1 MSGISSLI
9 ESRIGPWLAIT
20 VGALWLVFL
29 ILLAVHV
36 VKRRSGYYHRRAD
49 EKPPS
54 RAILWVIDGLMFLLV
69 CLLAFLAV
77 RFFSPT
83 SLSWYFRIGVLSG
96 VFAVIVILIILRQDL
111 ALRIAAAKGHNST
124 GKKDNS
130 RLKKALKR

>member
-1 MSGISSLI
+1 MLDITPLI
-9 ESRIGPWLAIT
+9 ESRLGPWLAIT

-36 VKRRSGYYHRRAD
+36 VKRRSGYYRRYSD
-49 EKPPS
+49 KKPPS
-54 RAILWVIDGLMFLLV
+54 RAILWIIDGLMFLLV
-69 CLLAFLAV
+69 CLLGFLAV

-111 ALRIAAAKGHNST
+111 ALRIAAAKEAPST
-124 GKKDNS
+124 AEKDNS

>member
-1 MSGISSLI
+1 MLDITPLI
-9 ESRIGPWLAIT
+9 ESRLGPWLAIT

-36 VKRRSGYYHRRAD
+36 VKRRSGYYRRYSD
-49 EKPPS
+49 KKPPS
-54 RAILWVIDGLMFLLV
+54 RAILWIIDGLMFLLV
-69 CLLAFLAV
+69 CLLGFLAV

-96 VFAVIVILIILRQDL
+96 VFALIGILIILHEDL